1 MGRAPVVA
9 RDGSLG
15 RPGDVTAME
24 EILRFEAAGKDLYG
38 ILHLPENPSHPG
50 AALLMVVGGPQT
62 RVGSH
67 RSHTLS
73 ARDLCA
79 RGMTVMRFDYEGLG
93 DSEGAFVGFAQAG
106 PSLEAAIDCLAQRL
120 PAPGR
125 IVLWSL
131 CDGSAACALNAAKVG
146 PKVAGMILSNP
157 YVHSAQ
163 GKAKA
168 YLKYYY
174 ARRVLEGSFWKK
186 MLTFRMNPLEVVSSL
201 ANLLGKASGAGAK
214 RPAGPA
220 AVGEAVPAPA
230 AKQAAAATAEN
241 APAIA
246 AGEDPPQ
253 LPEKV
258 MEGLEAY
265 PGPLRLILSGNDLT
279 AREFLDLYRT
289 RGSQA
294 RRDRLRRSPE
304 KELLSA
310 PEADHT
316 FTTAEWKRTLCELTW
331 DAWKDILGRGKP

>member
-1 MGRAPVVA
+1 MGRAAVGA
-9 RDGSLG
+9 RDRPLG
-15 RPGDVTAME
+15 RDGPLTAME
-24 EILRFEAAGKDLYG
+24 EIIRFEAAGKALYG
-38 ILHLPENPSHPG
+38 ILHHPENPSHPG

-67 RSHTLS
+67 RSNTLV

-93 DSEGAFVGFAQAG
+93 DSEGDFVGFSMAG
-106 PSLEAAIDCLAQRL
+106 PSLEAAIACLSRRL

-125 IVLWSL
+125 IILWSL
-131 CDGSAACALNAAKVG
+131 CDGSAACALNAGKVG
-146 PKVAGMILSNP
+146 PMVAGMILSNP
-157 YVHSAQ
+157 YVHSVQ

-174 ARRVLEGSFWKK
+174 VRRILEGSFWKK
-186 MLTFRMNPLEVVSSL
+186 LLTFRLNPLEAAASL
-201 ANLLGKASGAGAK
+201 ANLVGKASGAGADATGG
-214 RPAGPA
+214 PASAARKDADQPRGPA
-220 AVGEAVPAPA
+220 AAAETAP
-230 AKQAAAATAEN
+230 
-241 APAIA
+241 
-246 AGEDPPQ
+246 GEDPPQ

-279 AREFLDLYRT
+279 AKEFLDLYKA

-294 RRDRLRRSPE
+294 RRDRLRRSAE

-331 DAWKDILGRGKP
+331 DAWKDILERRKP

>member
-1 MGRAPVVA
+1 
-9 RDGSLG
+9 
-15 RPGDVTAME
+15 ME
-24 EILRFEAAGKDLYG
+24 EIIRFNAAGKDLYG
-38 ILHLPENPSHPG
+38 ILHHPESPSHPG
-50 AALLMVVGGPQT
+50 SALLMVVGGPQT

-67 RSHTLS
+67 RSNTLV

-106 PSLEAAIDCLAQRL
+106 PSLEAAIECLSKRL
-120 PAPGR
+120 SAPGD

-174 ARRVLEGSFWKK
+174 VRRILEGSFWKK
-186 MLTFRMNPLEVVSSL
+186 MLTFRLNPLEVVSSL
-201 ANLLGKASGAGAK
+201 ANLVGKASGGAPGKVSAAGSAK
-214 RPAGPA
+214 PAD
-220 AVGEAVPAPA
+220 
-230 AKQAAAATAEN
+230 AAAETA
-241 APAIA
+241 P
-246 AGEDPPQ
+246 GEDPPQ

-279 AREFLDLYRT
+279 AKEFLDLYKA

-294 RRDRLRRSPE
+294 RRDKLRWAMAAGGGSASGAAE

-331 DAWKDILGRGKP
+331 GAWKDILGRRKP

>member
-1 MGRAPVVA
+1 
-9 RDGSLG
+9 
-15 RPGDVTAME
+15 ME
-24 EILRFEAAGKDLYG
+24 EIIRFKAAGKDLYG
-38 ILHLPENPSHPG
+38 ILHHPKEPSHPG

-67 RSHTLS
+67 RSNTLV
-73 ARDLCA
+73 ARELCA

-106 PSLEAAIDCLAQRL
+106 PSLEAAIAWLSLRL
-120 PAPGR
+120 PAPGH

-131 CDGSAACALNAAKVG
+131 CDGSAACALNAAVMG
-146 PKVAGMILSNP
+146 PKTAGMILSNP

-174 ARRVLEGSFWKK
+174 ARRILEGSFWKK
-186 MLTFRMNPLEVVSSL
+186 ILAFRMNPVEVVSSL
-201 ANLLGKASGAGAK
+201 ANLVGKASGG
-214 RPAGPA
+214 
-220 AVGEAVPAPA
+220 
-230 AKQAAAATAEN
+230 AAAADAARAGGSGAAAETT
-241 APAIA
+241 P
-246 AGEDPPQ
+246 GEDPPQ

-279 AREFLDLYRT
+279 AREFLDLYKA
-289 RGSQA
+289 RGSRA
-294 RRDRLRRSPE
+294 RRDERRRAGAAGSHGAGSRTAE
-304 KELLSA
+304 MELLSA

-331 DAWKDILGRGKP
+331 DAWKDILDRRKP